1 MRYTILLLITFAAIS
16 TAQVTKNVPGDSLSP
31 VQDDSLE
38 SVLVDTSAGSIE
50 TDSTIIDSL
59 PVATVV
65 PDSSAAVE
73 PDSLAGARKE
83 IKKKMKHTGMK
94 LTKRNFDHKQ
104 QVFLAAG
111 MMAFVAIIMT
121 TAQTWNPE

>member
-1 MRYTILLLITFAAIS
+1 MRYTILLLITITAIS
-16 TAQVTKNVPGDSLSP
+16 TAQVTKNVPGDSLSS
-31 VQDDSLE
+31 VKGDSLE
-38 SVLVDTSAGSIE
+38 SVLVDTSAGFME
-50 TDSTIIDSL
+50 TGSTIVDSL

-65 PDSSAAVE
+65 PDSSVAVE

-83 IKKKMKHTGMK
+83 IKKEMEHTGMK
-94 LTKRNFDHKQ
+94 LTKRNFDHKR

-121 TAQTWNPE
+121 TAQSWNPE